1 MSLEID
7 TSRRGTLCL
16 SEIINVV
23 LYFCLFFFI
32 PSVFAYFNPLII
44 TCSKAKVIWRASRT
58 QEITS
63 FPVAPQSFWTTATKS
78 IAKWLSCPTTFECP
92 AGPQVLDQVSLKDL
106 IFEIKYVSLFF
117 LLFSSYWYLLCK
129 SGVVKCFLAH
139 SLYTSGSENDCCALP
154 SAQSLFVSQSKPA
167 ILLYHGILSKK
178 LAVSRDVYWFG
189 NDSGCFFVSSL
200 FCCCCAVLS
209 TKESRMARRAS
220 ARNRINEKRDPER
233 IVVIIIDV
241 TSYIKFPCICFAVL
255 SRMPSDFPC
264 RATGGPL
271 FN

>member
-154 SAQSLFVSQSKPA
+154 SAQSLFVSQSNPA
-167 ILLYHGILSKK
+167 ILLLWYTLEEIGCLPWCLLIRQWQWMLLCLFSLLLLLRSSFNQGIENGPTSFGAQSDQRKERSRTHRGNNHRRHVIHQISLYLFRRIKSN
-178 LAVSRDVYWFG
+178 AVRLPLPG
-189 NDSGCFFVSSL
+189 NGRPSL
-200 FCCCCAVLS
+200 
-209 TKESRMARRAS
+209 
-220 ARNRINEKRDPER
+220 
-233 IVVIIIDV
+233 
-241 TSYIKFPCICFAVL
+241 
-255 SRMPSDFPC
+255 
-264 RATGGPL
+264 
-271 FN
+271 